1 MEEILGSAPIK
12 TKAGGE
18 TTAAEA
24 FKDAKIV
31 GLYFSMHNCPPC
43 RAFTPVLAEL
53 YKETNA
59 DHHTFEVVF
68 LSGDKT

>member
-1 MEEILGSAPIK
+1 MEEILGSAPFK

-24 FKDAKIV
+24 FKDSKIV

-43 RAFTPVLAEL
+43 RVFTPILSDL
-53 YKETNA
+53 YNEINT
-59 DHHTFEVVF
+59 DHKVMEIVF